1 MAQQLLNFINGRWQA
16 SEARDHLGVTNP
28 ATAEVIAEAPLTPAS
43 EVDAAARAAAAAFNE
58 WRRTPVTDRIQPL
71 FRLKNLLEANLDDLA
86 RTITNEC
93 GKT

>member
-1 MAQQLLNFINGRWQA
+1 MAQQLLNFIEGRWQR
-16 SEARDHLGVTNP
+16 SEASDHRGVTNP

-43 EVDAAARAAAAAFNE
+43 EVEAAARTAAAAFNE

-86 RTITNEC
+86 RTIWTWSRS
-93 GKT
+93 